1 MPEPAPFTHAHK
13 RLLLIA
19 GLLFMAF
26 NLRPTITSVSPV
38 LRAMVEAMQL
48 SGTAATLLTMLPV
61 LCLGL
66 AAPLAQYLA
75 RRLGTRLAL
84 AWVLA
89 ALTLALLARPWSGV
103 AGLFAGTLVAGMA
116 LGVIG
121 ILLPGIVKHEFPRQ
135 AGLMTGLYTA
145 ILSIGAAAAAGATE
159 PLRLALAGS
168 WQGALTFWALPALL
182 ATVIW
187 LPQAGQAHQKRPQ
200 PRPFRRLL
208 RNPLAWQVTGYMGLQ
223 SALAYIVFGWLPTI
237 LVDRGMG
244 AVAAGLA
251 LSVSIIVQIA
261 SAILAPWLSSRM
273 RDERLTIALLMACT
287 LTGLAGCLYAPVS
300 SLWYWIVLLGLG
312 QGGTFSMALT
322 LLALRAPDA
331 QGASQ
336 LSAMAQGFGYMLA
349 ACGPLL
355 AGLLHDWV
363 GNWQATGVLY
373 GAIGLAALA
382 LGLVAGRNKLI
393 PG

>member
-1 MPEPAPFTHAHK
+1 MPASPAPADRRT
-13 RLLLIA
+13 RLLLVV
-19 GLLFMAF
+19 GLLFVAF

-38 LRAMVEAMQL
+38 LRALVQSLQL
-48 SGTAATLLTMLPV
+48 SGTAATLLTTLPV

-75 RRLGTRLAL
+75 RQLGTRRAV

-89 ALTLALLARPWSGV
+89 ALTLALLARTGSGV
-103 AGLFAGTLVAGMA
+103 PGLFIGTFVAGMG

-145 ILSIGAAAAAGATE
+145 VLSIGAAAAAGVTE
-159 PLRLALAGS
+159 PLRLALRGS
-168 WQGALTFWALPALL
+168 WSGALAFWALPALL
-182 ATVIW
+182 AAVFW
-187 LPQAGQAHQKRPQ
+187 LPQARLPNQKRPQ
-200 PRPFRRLL
+200 PRPFSRLL

-223 SALAYIVFGWLPTI
+223 SALAYIVFGWLPTM
-237 LVDRGMG
+237 LVDRGMS

-251 LSVSIIVQIA
+251 LSACIVVQIA
-261 SAILAPWLSSRM
+261 SSILAPWISSRM
-273 RDERLTIALLMACT
+273 HDERVIIAALMTFT
-287 LTGLAGCLYAPVS
+287 LAGLAGCLYAPVS
-300 SLWYWIVLLGLG
+300 TLGYWIFLLGVG

-331 QGASQ
+331 QSASQ
-336 LSAMAQGFGYMLA
+336 LSAMAQGFGYVLA

-355 AGLLHDWV
+355 AGLLHNLV
-363 GNWQATGVLY
+363 GNWQATGALY
-373 GAIGLAALA
+373 AV
-382 LGLVAGRNKLI
+382 LGLSALVLGVVAGRNKLI